1 MSTKSV
7 TTSSIADTLKLMIS
21 VALLVGGIVGYNYFA
36 EQYIEV
42 VRVVGLILVTVVA
55 MLIALQTEKGR
66 LFKAFVGGVNIELRK
81 VVWPT
86 RAETIQTTL
95 VVILIVLL
103 VGVFLWLVD
112 MFFGWA
118 VRQVIASGG

>member
-1 MSTKSV
+1 M
-7 TTSSIADTLKLMIS
+7 ADTLKLMVS

-36 EQYIEV
+36 NQYIEV
-42 VRVVGLILVTVVA
+42 VRVVGLIVVAVVA

-66 LFKAFVGGVNIELRK
+66 RFKAFVTGVNIELRK

-95 VVILIVLL
+95 VIIFVVLL
-103 VGVFLWLVD
+103 VGIFLWLVD

-118 VRQVIASGG
+118 VRQVIGSGG

>member
-1 MSTKSV
+1 MSTKSA
-7 TTSSIADTLKLMIS
+7 TTNSMGDTLKLLVS
-21 VALLVGGIVGYNYFA
+21 VLLMAGGIYGYNYFS

-42 VRVVGLILVTVVA
+42 VRVIGLIVVGIVSA
-55 MLIALQTEKGR
+55 LIASQTQKGR
-66 LFKAFVGGVNIELRK
+66 LFRAFMGDANVEVRK

-86 RAETIQTTL
+86 RTETIQTTL
-95 VVILIVLL
+95 VVIFVVLL

-118 VRQVIASGG
+118 IRSVLGSGG